1 MLIWELLSERSEG
14 GSPGEWCSWGGGVR
28 NRAHSVG
35 GSAASSRNGFCGHFT
50 LILFDICQ
58 FYQILVQN
66 CFDNVC
72 EMISF

>member
-14 GSPGEWCSWGGGVR
+14 GSPGEWCSWGGGGVR

-35 GSAASSRNGFCGHFT
+35 GYAASLSRNGFCGHFT

-58 FYQILVQN
+58 FYQILIQN
-66 CFDNVC
+66 YTF
-72 EMISF
+72 